1 MIQAAFVGRQ
11 AIVDRDRRVVAY
23 ELLYRSSST
32 ATVADFDEQ
41 NVAAVR
47 VIANTFATLG
57 EETVLGG
64 NLGFFNV
71 TREVLL
77 SETIHA
83 LPKERVVIEL
93 LEQIEADREVVA
105 RCRALREA
113 GYQIALDDWV
123 HEDPRVGLLPCADIV
138 KVDLP
143 SVAKRDLRRVVRSL
157 REGGKQLLLAEKVE
171 TQQEFETCHGLGF
184 DRFQGYFFAR
194 PTVLEGVA
202 IDPSQTTLL
211 RLLQQISVGTDTAA
225 IVESFKQ
232 DAKLGLN
239 LIRLVNTAGTAV
251 RESIALI
258 TAAGAKVRVRLE
270 SIDDGVRT
278 LGMRQLSR
286 WISVLLFAG
295 GRQGGARDPLLTL
308 AAHRGR
314 LMELLVEAATK
325 KGVLRIERERA
336 FLVGMLSLVDALLGR
351 PIQSIVQDLRL
362 GPDIAQALTQ
372 HEGELGRLLSLAV
385 AAERGDMVA
394 IEGELEWLELS
405 VAELQ
410 QHDHAAYAWLHDLQ
424 RSMLA

>member
-239 LIRLVNTAGTAV
+239 LIRLVNTAGNA
-251 RESIALI
+251 
-258 TAAGAKVRVRLE
+258 VRVRLE

>member
-1 MIQAAFVGRQ
+1 MTQAAFVGRQ

-32 ATVADFDEQ
+32 SLVADFDEQ

-47 VIANTFATLG
+47 VIANTFASLG

-71 TREVLL
+71 TREVLM
-77 SETIHA
+77 SEAIHA

-93 LEQIEADREVVA
+93 LEQIGPDREVVA

-123 HEDPRVGLLPCADIV
+123 HEDPRAGLLACADIV

-143 SVAKRDLRRVVRSL
+143 SVAKRDLRRVVRAL
-157 REGGKQLLLAEKVE
+157 REGGKQILLAEKVE
-171 TQQEFETCHGLGF
+171 TQPEFETCLGLGF

-202 IDPSQTTLL
+202 VDPSQANLL
-211 RLLQQISVGTDTAA
+211 RLLQQISIGTDTAA

-232 DAKLGLN
+232 DAKLGIN
-239 LIRLVNTAGTAV
+239 LIRLVNTAGH
-251 RESIALI
+251 
-258 TAAGAKVRVRLE
+258 AGRVRLE
-270 SIDDGVRT
+270 SIEDGVRT
-278 LGMRQLSR
+278 LGLRQLSR

-295 GRQGGARDPLLTL
+295 GRQAGARDPLLTA

-314 LMELLVEAATK
+314 LMELLGEAAAK
-325 KGVLRIERERA
+325 KGVLRVERERA

-351 PIQSIVQDLRL
+351 PIETIVQDLRL
-362 GPDIAQALTQ
+362 GADIALALTR
-372 HEGELGRLLSLAV
+372 HEGELGRLLTLAE
-385 AAERGDMVA
+385 AAERGDMVV
-394 IEGELEWLELS
+394 IEGELERLELS

-410 QHDHAAYAWLHDLQ
+410 RYDHAAYAWLHDLQ
-424 RSMLA
+424 RSILG

>member
-32 ATVADFDEQ
+32 ATVANFDEQ

-239 LIRLVNTAGTAV
+239 LIRLVNTAGNA
-251 RESIALI
+251 
-258 TAAGAKVRVRLE
+258 VRVRLE

>member
-239 LIRLVNTAGTAV
+239 LIRLVNTAGNA
-251 RESIALI
+251 
-258 TAAGAKVRVRLE
+258 VRVRLE

-314 LMELLVEAATK
+314 LMELLVEAAKK

-351 PIQSIVQDLRL
+351 PIESIVQDLRL

>member
-1 MIQAAFVGRQ
+1 M
-11 AIVDRDRRVVAY
+11 
-23 ELLYRSSST
+23 
-32 ATVADFDEQ
+32 
-41 NVAAVR
+41 
-47 VIANTFATLG
+47 
-57 EETVLGG
+57 
-64 NLGFFNV
+64 
-71 TREVLL
+71 
-77 SETIHA
+77 
-83 LPKERVVIEL
+83 
-93 LEQIEADREVVA
+93 
-105 RCRALREA
+105 
-113 GYQIALDDWV
+113 
-123 HEDPRVGLLPCADIV
+123 
-138 KVDLP
+138 
-143 SVAKRDLRRVVRSL
+143 
-157 REGGKQLLLAEKVE
+157 
-171 TQQEFETCHGLGF
+171 
-184 DRFQGYFFAR
+184 
-194 PTVLEGVA
+194 LEGVA

-239 LIRLVNTAGTAV
+239 LIRLVNTAGNA
-251 RESIALI
+251 
-258 TAAGAKVRVRLE
+258 VRVRLE
-270 SIDDGVRT
+270 SIDEGVRT

-351 PIQSIVQDLRL
+351 PIERIVQDLRL

-372 HEGELGRLLSLAV
+372 HAGELGRLLSLAE

-394 IEGELEWLELS
+394 IEGELEHLDLS

-410 QHDHAAYAWLHDLQ
+410 QYDHEAYAWLHDLQ
-424 RSMLA
+424 RSMID

>member
-32 ATVADFDEQ
+32 ATVANFDEQ

-239 LIRLVNTAGTAV
+239 LIRLVNTAGNA
-251 RESIALI
+251 
-258 TAAGAKVRVRLE
+258 VRVRLE

-351 PIQSIVQDLRL
+351 PIESIVQDLRL

>member
-239 LIRLVNTAGTAV
+239 LIRLVNTAGNA
-251 RESIALI
+251 
-258 TAAGAKVRVRLE
+258 VRVRLE

-278 LGMRQLSR
+278 LGIRQLSR

-325 KGVLRIERERA
+325 KGVLRVERERA

-351 PIQSIVQDLRL
+351 PIESIVQDLRL

-385 AAERGDMVA
+385 AAEHGDMVA